1 MTKSNRYT
9 TSHLIEDQYESG
21 SGKRVLKNLLGIKSK
36 REIDRIETL
45 EQFRALEKFTRIFDH
60 KYRFTVKDICKMHK
74 IWLGNIYEWAGT
86 YRRVNIS
93 KGGFSFAS
101 AQEIPKLMDEFE
113 QKVLSIYT
121 PCRFK
126 SKKEI
131 ASAMAI
137 VHTELVLIHPFRE
150 GNGRVARLLSI
161 LQHRKLQRKLSF
173 FCCLESFIAVWK
185 VVTFQDCKFPSC

>member
-45 EQFRALEKFTRIFDH
+45 EQFRALEKFTKIFDQEY
-60 KYRFTVKDICKMHK
+60 KFTVKDICKMHK

-93 KGGFSFAS
+93 KGGFNFAS

-113 QKVLSIYT
+113 PLIEFSLYT
-121 PCRFK
+121 
-126 SKKEI
+126 
-131 ASAMAI
+131 
-137 VHTELVLIHPFRE
+137 
-150 GNGRVARLLSI
+150 
-161 LQHRKLQRKLSF
+161 
-173 FCCLESFIAVWK
+173 
-185 VVTFQDCKFPSC
+185 